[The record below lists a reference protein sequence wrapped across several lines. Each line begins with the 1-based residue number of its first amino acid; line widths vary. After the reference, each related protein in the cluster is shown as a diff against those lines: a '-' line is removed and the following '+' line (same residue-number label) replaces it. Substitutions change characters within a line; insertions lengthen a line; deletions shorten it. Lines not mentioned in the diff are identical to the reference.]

1 MDFADR
7 YIAKFHEEFQPD
19 EKYKLHKTY
28 FDIEV
33 DLMPYGWKKD
43 SKGNIGYTGF
53 PDEEIAPCPINIISL
68 FDEKSMVLFSFV
80 VRNKLNAS
88 LKEFEDNVD
97 SFKTEMLSE
106 LLQEDFISLNDIR
119 IMFFDDELEAIER
132 FFDTIH
138 EIDPDFTLAWNM
150 CFDVMTMQNRL
161 KKLYARR
168 TDLKEKNL
176 KPYDLMISKASDQK
190 YIVQKDSSGSV
201 AYIPPRAYYSARKD
215 QSFVDRTDYFDVV
228 DGINWMDQ
236 LLYYANIRKTGGQKE
251 SYSLDAIV
259 NDELDKEKLEFSGSE
274 TIKTLPWTNF
284 KKFAKYNI
292 RDVILLALLEEKNL
306 DMDMLQ
312 RLSEITNTRKE
323 KVFRKTVS
331 LKNFVSKY
339 AVENGFVMGT
349 NKNSKYG
356 EDWQY
361 YEKNYL
367 NSSEYIEHNP
377 KYKELL
383 ERQDNFGAFVADPNQ
398 NLPDNGI
405 ILNGRRSN
413 FLFEKVFD
421 MDFSALYPSIIR
433 AYNLDKNTQIG
444 KFFLVDKEIKEKLI
458 MNFGYENLFVQSK
471 NIEAEEGAEAN
482 TDDLAPLLVD
492 SIISSD
498 YSRLGEKFFN
508 LPSTKELIEKIE
520 KLKE

>member
-1 MDFADR
+1 
-7 YIAKFHEEFQPD
+7 
-19 EKYKLHKTY
+19 
-28 FDIEV
+28 
-33 DLMPYGWKKD
+33 
-43 SKGNIGYTGF
+43 
-53 PDEEIAPCPINIISL
+53 
-68 FDEKSMVLFSFV
+68 
-80 VRNKLNAS
+80 
-88 LKEFEDNVD
+88 
-97 SFKTEMLSE
+97 
-106 LLQEDFISLNDIR
+106 
-119 IMFFDDELEAIER
+119 
-132 FFDTIH
+132 
-138 EIDPDFTLAWNM
+138 
-150 CFDVMTMQNRL
+150 
-161 KKLYARR
+161 
-168 TDLKEKNL
+168 
-176 KPYDLMISKASDQK
+176 
-190 YIVQKDSSGSV
+190 
-201 AYIPPRAYYSARKD
+201 
-215 QSFVDRTDYFDVV
+215 
-228 DGINWMDQ
+228 
-236 LLYYANIRKTGGQKE
+236 
-251 SYSLDAIV
+251 
-259 NDELDKEKLEFSGSE
+259 
-274 TIKTLPWTNF
+274 
-284 KKFAKYNI
+284 
-292 RDVILLALLEEKNL
+292 
-306 DMDMLQ
+306 MDMLQ

-498 YSRLGEKFFN
+498 YNRLGEKFFN